1 MSNSQDEK
9 LGKESI
15 PKLMFTLAIPSI
27 LAQLINVLYNIVDR
41 IYIGNM
47 SGIGDLA
54 LTGVGVTFP
63 IIILIS
69 AFSALAGMGGAP
81 LASIKLGSGDKDGA
95 EKILGNATTLLII
108 FSIILT
114 ILFSIFK
121 EPLLYMFGASENII
135 GYGLDYITIY
145 LYGTVFV
152 QFALGLN
159 MFISAQGFA
168 KTAMLS
174 VLIGAITNIILDP
187 IFIFGL
193 NLGVKGAALATIISQ
208 CLSAIWV
215 VYFLLS
221 KKSKSTIKIKKENL
235 KINKAIVGSI
245 LALGVAPFVMQ
256 ATESL
261 IGIVLNSGLQKY
273 GGDLYVGSMTIMM
286 SIMQLLV
293 VPISGLT
300 QGVQPIISYN
310 YGAKQYDRVKKT
322 FKLLIL
328 VSFTATTLGTLA
340 IILFPNIFVGMF
352 TQQKELA
359 ELTANMIKIF
369 MCGMWAFGIQMACQ
383 ATFMGLG
390 QAKISLFLALL
401 RKVIL
406 LIPLAIILP
415 KFAGA
420 VGIYWA
426 EPVADIVASST
437 TLIIFLLSYKKILA
451 EIKDNDKNTAS
462 IA

>member
-9 LGKESI
+9 LGKENI
-15 PKLMFTLAIPSI
+15 PKLMFTLALPAI

-47 SGIGDLA
+47 AGVGDLA

-81 LASIKLGSGDKDGA
+81 LTSIKLGSCDKDGA

-108 FSIILT
+108 FSIVLT
-114 ILFSIFK
+114 ILFSVFK

-135 GYGLDYITIY
+135 GYSLDYITIY
-145 LYGTVFV
+145 LWGTVFV

-174 VLIGAITNIILDP
+174 VLIGAITNIVLDP

-193 NLGVKGAALATIISQ
+193 DLGVKGAALATIISQ

-215 VYFLLS
+215 VNFLLS
-221 KKSKSTIKIKKENL
+221 KKSKSVIKIKKENL
-235 KINKAIVGSI
+235 KINKTIIGSI
-245 LALGVAPFVMQ
+245 VALGVAPFIMQ

-261 IGIVLNSGLQKY
+261 IGIVLNSGLQNY

-310 YGAKQYDRVKKT
+310 FGAKKYDRVKKT
-322 FKLLIL
+322 FRLLII
-328 VSFTATTLGTLA
+328 VSFTATVLGTLA
-340 IILFPNIFVGMF
+340 IILFPNVFVRMF
-352 TQQKELA
+352 TQQQELA
-359 ELTANMIKIF
+359 DLTAKMIKIF

-415 KFAGA
+415 KFAGV

-426 EPVADIVASST
+426 EPVADIVASFT
-437 TLIIFLLSYKKILA
+437 TLIIFLNSYKKILG
-451 EIKDNDKNTAS
+451 EIDSSAS
-462 IA
+462 

>member
-359 ELTANMIKIF
+359 ELTSNMIKIF

>member
-1 MSNSQDEK
+1 MENSQDEK

-15 PKLMFTLAIPSI
+15 PKLMFTLAIPAI

-47 SGIGDLA
+47 AGIGDLA
-54 LTGVGVTFP
+54 LTGVGITFP

-81 LASIKLGSGDKDGA
+81 LASIKLGAGDKEGA

-108 FSIILT
+108 FSIVLT
-114 ILFSIFK
+114 ILFSVFK

-215 VYFLLS
+215 VNFLLS
-221 KKSKSTIKIKKENL
+221 KKSKSVIKIKKENL
-235 KINKAIVGSI
+235 KINKAIIGSI
-245 LALGVAPFVMQ
+245 VALGVAPFIMQ

-273 GGDLYVGSMTIMM
+273 GGDLYVGSMTIIM

-310 YGAKQYDRVKKT
+310 YGAKQYDRVRKT
-322 FKLLIL
+322 FKLLIA

-340 IILFPNIFVGMF
+340 IIIFPNVFVGMF
-352 TQQKELA
+352 TQQQELA
-359 ELTANMIKIF
+359 DLTSKMIKIF

-406 LIPLAIILP
+406 LIPVAIILP
-415 KFAGA
+415 KFVGV

-426 EPVADIVASST
+426 EPVADIIASFT
-437 TLIIFLLSYKKILA
+437 TLAIFISSYKKILG
-451 EIKDNDKNTAS
+451 EIKTEENKNAN